1 MAVKAE
7 KEKSKLEKQTKI
19 GDPLLHKH
27 VSFGPNR
34 QQLLEMQREDAAKA
48 RIVDME
54 MREDK
59 EQDEIQMIEDEVNAE
74 LREEGRV

>member
-1 MAVKAE
+1 
-7 KEKSKLEKQTKI
+7 
-19 GDPLLHKH
+19 
-27 VSFGPNR
+27 
-34 QQLLEMQREDAAKA
+34 MQREDAAKA

-59 EQDEIQMIEDEVNAE
+59 EQDEIRMIEDEVNAE